1 MALEWLKSILGD
13 SYTDDIDKKVS
24 AEIGKSFVTK
34 TDFNALNESKKTL
47 EKTVSERDGQLDQLK
62 KLEPEKLQAEIT
74 RLQGENT
81 AAKAKY
87 DDDLKQFKKDTLLE
101 AKLLKEG
108 AINSK
113 AVKALL
119 DHSKIALDGENLI
132 GIDDQLKS
140 LKESEKW
147 AWNAEPEVPGAGGNP
162 AGAGTQP
169 KTPLPSGTVIF

>member
-1 MALEWLKSILGD
+1 MLEWLKSILGD
-13 SYTDDIDKKVS
+13 SYTDEIDKKVS
-24 AEIGKSFVTK
+24 TEIGKSFVAK
-34 TDFNALNESKKTL
+34 ADFNALNETKKTL
-47 EKTVSERDGQLDQLK
+47 EGTISERDSQLEALK

-74 RLQGENT
+74 RLQSENT
-81 AAKAKY
+81 AAKTKY

-108 AINSK
+108 AINTK

-147 AWNAEPEVPGAGGNP
+147 AWNTAPGVSGEGGNP
-162 AGAGTQP
+162 AGPETEP